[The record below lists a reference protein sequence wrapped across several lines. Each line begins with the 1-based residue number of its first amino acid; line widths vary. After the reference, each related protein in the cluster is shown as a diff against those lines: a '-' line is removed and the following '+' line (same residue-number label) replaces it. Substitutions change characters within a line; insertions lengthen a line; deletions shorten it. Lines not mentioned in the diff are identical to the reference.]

1 MSAPKQF
8 SVFLPIVDWVN
19 AFSLTID
26 ADFKNGNRCH
36 FAGIDSL
43 PIAKLQVNFRR
54 SIGLI
59 RPLVPTVS
67 ATVDMENSHENSNP
81 DAGEGPHPYPER

>member
-8 SVFLPIVDWVN
+8 SVFLPTVDWVN
-19 AFSLTID
+19 AFNLTID
-26 ADFKNGNRCH
+26 ADFKNGNKTD
-36 FAGIDSL
+36 GTLQEIDSL

-54 SIGLI
+54 STGLI

-67 ATVDMENSHENSNP
+67 ATL
-81 DAGEGPHPYPER
+81 